1 MKLTGAEYQAIVESS
16 PNMIWRAGTDA
27 KCNYFNGTWL
37 KFTGRSQ
44 EEEFGDGWVQGVHP
58 DDTAGC
64 FRTYLEA
71 FQRRESFQMKYRLKR
86 FDGQFRWINDRGV
99 PFFHPDGSFAG
110 YIGSC
115 MDITEEVEAEKLVEM
130 AQKDQLTG
138 LNNRNYLMFLLDD
151 VFRNA
156 CQTDTSFALLMM
168 DIDRFKR
175 CNDDYGHMFGDKVL
189 QEVAHKLL
197 ENIHK
202 ADLAGRYGG
211 DEFLVIFPESTVA
224 EVSSIATRILNSLS
238 QATID
243 GVQMEIG
250 VSIGIAAKTDEV
262 DVHQVIEKA
271 DQAMYRAKQAGG
283 RQIFLAEELEEPS
296 KFA

>member
-1 MKLTGAEYQAIVESS
+1 MKLTGTEYQAIVESS
-16 PNMIWRAGTDA
+16 PNMIWRAGIDA
-27 KCNYFNGTWL
+27 KCNYFNETWL

-44 EEEFGDGWVQGVHP
+44 EEEFGDGWAQGVHP

-86 FDGQFRWINDRGV
+86 FDGKYRWINDRGV

-115 MDITEEVEAEKLVEM
+115 MDVTEEVEGKKLVEM

-151 VFRNA
+151 VYRNA
-156 CQTDTSFALLMM
+156 CQTHTSLVLLMM
-168 DIDRFKR
+168 DIDRFKC

-202 ADLAGRYGG
+202 TDLAGRYGG

-224 EVSSIATRILNSLS
+224 EVSSIATRILNLLS

-243 GVQMEIG
+243 GAQMEIG
-250 VSIGIAAKTDEV
+250 VSIGIAAKTDEG

-283 RQIFLAEELEEPS
+283 RQIFLAKEL
-296 KFA
+296 